1 MIHNLR
7 AAYRLAF
14 FGFGA
19 IFYILRYLSKSLF
32 VGYNLDR
39 GLRLRKELTNILLP
53 ILGIEIEVFG
63 NLPKGG
69 GLLVC
74 NHRSYFDPFIIF
86 KDILALPVGKAEV
99 KKWPIIGTAAQVSGA
114 IFVDR
119 SSSDSRKKTR
129 EMISDAIKNGYF
141 VINFPEGTTH
151 NQAKT
156 ISFKKGMFEDVVKEN
171 IKVYPIALEYQN
183 EVMAFVGDDTFVP
196 HFLRAFGHAK
206 TKIKISYGKAIY
218 SKNAE
223 EILNNSKQWIDTE
236 LLNLRRNWHFSTQK
250 N

>member
-19 IFYILRYLSKSLF
+19 IFYILRYLSKSLI
-32 VGYNLDR
+32 VGYSLDR
-39 GLRLRKELTNILLP
+39 GLRLRKEFTNILIP
-53 ILGIEIEVFG
+53 ILGIQIEVIG
-63 NLPKGG
+63 DLPKEG

-74 NHRSYFDPFIIF
+74 NHRSYFDPFIVL

-99 KKWPIIGTAAQVSGA
+99 RKWPIIGAAAQVSGA

-119 SSSDSRKKTR
+119 SNAESRKKTK
-129 EMISDAIKNGYF
+129 EMVSDTIKNGYF

-156 ISFKKGMFEDVVKEN
+156 ISFKKGMFEDVVEEGT
-171 IKVYPIALEYQN
+171 IS
-183 EVMAFVGDDTFVP
+183 
-196 HFLRAFGHAK
+196 
-206 TKIKISYGKAIY
+206 SYGQLKLE
-218 SKNAE
+218 KG
-223 EILNNSKQWIDTE
+223 
-236 LLNLRRNWHFSTQK
+236 RF
-250 N
+250 